1 MEDYIIDE
9 KLLKDI
15 QEATFIPTP
24 YPQRLEQNSFD
35 NPTPPPRPQNFQIE
49 KKKASTGP
57 IAPKQK
63 KSSFNN
69 KDYIELEANFINLT
83 KQYEKI
89 DIKYKNQIDLMK
101 KTKNSYD
108 SLIKEY
114 SLLQKTN
121 ESLSKDKLS
130 LEAEITE
137 LKAYCRKVESRLV
150 SGAKNQNVIEINNKL
165 RNENEELV
173 NKVFN
178 LENDRTELLRQNQE
192 LNNQIYIL
200 NKGTSNVNLPEQILQ
215 LSTCEKETNELKRKY
230 AFLNEQNQNFQNLIV
245 KNDEKIQELTF
256 AKKHLTELLASKEHE
271 IATIKNEKET
281 LQSKFEAN
289 NKELSIIKESIKNYD
304 TIKEQNEML
313 TKQIENI
320 KQSNNEI
327 TNKENIKLKEELES
341 TYQKIYIQDEQIKQ
355 LEAKYKEDS
364 QKYFNENNKLYQE
377 KEKYKLLY
385 TEFISKFNNS
395 SYQYET
401 SSLLSESIN
410 VLSQAKQN
418 NILLLQKLNLLSK

>member
-35 NPTPPPRPQNFQIE
+35 NPTPPRPQNFQIE
-49 KKKASTGP
+49 KKKASTGSIP
-57 IAPKQK
+57 QKQK
-63 KSSFNN
+63 KSSVNN

-200 NKGTSNVNLPEQILQ
+200 NKGNTNVNLPEQILHM
-215 LSTCEKETNELKRKY
+215 STCEKETNELKRKY

-281 LQSKFEAN
+281 LESKFEAS
-289 NKELSIIKESIKNYD
+289 NKELSIMKESIKNYD

-320 KQSNNEI
+320 KQSNSEI
-327 TNKENIKLKEELES
+327 TNKENIKLKEELQS

-385 TEFISKFNNS
+385 TELISKFNNS

-401 SSLLSESIN
+401 ASLLSESIN

>member
-35 NPTPPPRPQNFQIE
+35 TPTSKPQNFQVE
-49 KKKASTGP
+49 KRKLNP
-57 IAPKQK
+57 PKQK
-63 KSSFNN
+63 KSCVNTN
-69 KDYIELEANFINLT
+69 KDYIELETNFINLT

-137 LKAYCRKVESRLV
+137 LKAYCRKIESRLV

-165 RNENEELV
+165 RNENEDLV
-173 NKVFN
+173 NKVFT

-200 NKGTSNVNLPEQILQ
+200 NKSSTNVPGQILQ

-271 IATIKNEKET
+271 IATMKAEKET
-281 LQSKFEAN
+281 LVSKFEAN
-289 NKELSIIKESIKNYD
+289 DKELSILKENIKNYD
-304 TIKEQNEML
+304 NIKKQNEFL
-313 TKQIENI
+313 TQQIENF
-320 KQSNNEI
+320 KQKTNEI
-327 TNKENIKLKEELES
+327 NNKENNKLKEELQS
-341 TYQKIYIQDEQIKQ
+341 TYQKIYIQAEQIKQ
-355 LEAKYKEDS
+355 LETKYKEDS
-364 QKYFNENNKLYQE
+364 EKYFNENNNLYQE

-385 TEFISKFNNS
+385 TELISKFNS
-395 SYQYET
+395 SYQYD
-401 SSLLSESIN
+401 SSLLSDPIN
-410 VLSQAKQN
+410 ALSQAKQK

>member
-35 NPTPPPRPQNFQIE
+35 NPTPPPKPQNFQIE
-49 KKKASTGP
+49 KKKSSTGS
-57 IAPKQK
+57 IAPKPK
-63 KSSFNN
+63 KSSVNN
-69 KDYIELEANFINLT
+69 KDYIVLEANFINLT

-281 LQSKFEAN
+281 LQSKFEAS
-289 NKELSIIKESIKNYD
+289 NKELSIMKESIKNYD

-320 KQSNNEI
+320 KQSNSEI
-327 TNKENIKLKEELES
+327 TNKENNKLKEELQS

-385 TEFISKFNNS
+385 TELISKFNNS

-401 SSLLSESIN
+401 ASLLSESIN